1 MKARTG
7 KKTTQAERYQT
18 LVAGTI
24 ELLEKGIAPWRKDWA
39 APRGPNRNH
48 HNGNSGHQYKGF
60 NPFGLD
66 VAAMLR
72 GYKSKA
78 WLTFKDAQ
86 HLGGY
91 IKKGEKGTAIAF
103 WHMVEYIVKDEET
116 NQNIKKTFPQL
127 IPHTVF
133 NLDQTDGVKL
143 PKRETEEPEDKSFDP
158 IAEAQGILDAYIT
171 NNGPKLDHDG
181 GNEAFYERLGD
192 SIHLPEPYQFKTREG
207 YHAAAFH
214 EAGHSTGHK
223 SRLDRH
229 SLQEEAGSV
238 RFGSPVYSKEELVA
252 ELTASFL
259 CDAAGITNTQENSA
273 AYLKNWLGVIR
284 KDGKFLVQSATK
296 AQRAADFI
304 LAGGP
309 QDAAKEKDEGYFK
322 PQARKPGA

>member
-24 ELLEKGIAPWRKDWA
+24 ELLEKGIAPWRKEWA
-39 APRGPNRNH
+39 APRGPNSNH

-72 GYKSKA
+72 GYQS
-78 WLTFKDAQ
+78 
-86 HLGGY
+86 
-91 IKKGEKGTAIAF
+91 
-103 WHMVEYIVKDEET
+103 
-116 NQNIKKTFPQL
+116 
-127 IPHTVF
+127 
-133 NLDQTDGVKL
+133 
-143 PKRETEEPEDKSFDP
+143 
-158 IAEAQGILDAYIT
+158 
-171 NNGPKLDHDG
+171 
-181 GNEAFYERLGD
+181 
-192 SIHLPEPYQFKTREG
+192 KTREG
-207 YHAAAFH
+207 YHSTAFH
-214 EAGHSTGHK
+214 EAAHSTGHK

-238 RFGSPVYSKEELVA
+238 WFGSPVYSKEELVA

-259 CDAAGITNTQENSA
+259 CDAAGITNTQEHSA
-273 AYLKNWLGVIR
+273 AYLENWLGVIR
-284 KDGKFLVQSATK
+284 KDGKFLVQASTK
-296 AQRAADFI
+296 AQHAADFI

-309 QDAAKEKDEGYFK
+309 KDAAKEKDEGYFK